1 MADPGVQVDGMA
13 FFPVEAFDQLIWA
26 ATLPLRPKI
35 TAFLFGSHLENFKL
49 IFEISTQALFHDFLQ
64 TFRLN

>member
-1 MADPGVQVDGMA
+1 MADPGIQVNGIA
-13 FFPVEAFDQLIWA
+13 FFTVKDFDQLIWA
-26 ATLPLRPKI
+26 ANFPLRPKI